1 MTERKNYSSNK
12 FQLELPYLVEVQ
24 KASYDHF
31 LQKGVPQEKRLKV
44 GLERVF
50 QDIFPITDMK
60 KLFAL
65 KYEGYFFGIPK
76 YSLRECRERG
86 LTHSIPL
93 HANLSLQVFEEDGE
107 DRKLKE
113 EIKNDVMICDLPI
126 MTDNGTFIING
137 AERVVVSQLH
147 RSPGVSFDEELL
159 PNGRS
164 NYKSRIIPHRGA
176 WVEFNTDGDILY
188 LIIDRKKKIPATA
201 LLRCIGFETTADII
215 NLFYKNLESV
225 TLNAGDMEQY
235 YGRIVA
241 ADVIDTSSGEVI
253 LDANRVFDDKCAAR
267 LTESGVFEISFIA
280 ENEENLLIHN
290 TLLADKCKTKE
301 DALKLIYF
309 VMHQSQEEAP
319 NLATAQIAFESTF
332 LDDPRKY
339 DLGEV
344 GRYRLNA
351 KVYTPAIEK
360 LLAEVGLSKPALTTM
375 TMTEADFL
383 GIIEYMVGLYCDAD
397 GYVLDDIDHLGNRR
411 TRSVGELVANQLSVG
426 LSRMSRVIRE
436 NFTSGDNETPTPRD
450 LVNTRTVNSVVQAFF
465 SSSQLSQF
473 MDQMNPLSELTHKR
487 RLSALGPGGLSRERA
502 GFEVR
507 DVHYTHYGR
516 LCPIETPEGPNI
528 GLINSLATFAVV
540 NHFGFIETPYRV
552 VGLQEF
558 KDASGKSLY
567 FPEEKWHFGL
577 YKGFVREPRLFVQL
591 ELGAKDVKAVRSNL
605 DRNQRVLFDSFVNKV
620 FEFKNADGSS
630 LFVRN
635 GNPLEAFSGK
645 ADYVQQSSTVFD
657 VISSFVVYLTADE
670 EDAFNIAP
678 ANTALK
684 AAAFDPLFDGMLASA
699 SSEAEKADILDRH
712 QLSAFAE
719 DFVMVREKDEY
730 PLKPRLV
737 AGGEF
742 DESDRFAEKG
752 IVPTFDA
759 NSEDIDEDA
768 LAGRI
773 QLMDVSPQQIISVA
787 AGLIPF
793 LEHDDANRALMGSNM
808 QRQAVPLLRSE
819 APVVGTGLERR
830 AALDSGTVVRAK
842 HEGRVSFV
850 DAMTVVVER
859 GTLDAAG
866 EFHPLEGLGENF
878 EFLDHEPI
886 DEYKLR
892 KFERSNQDSCI
903 NQKPVVNVGDFV
915 KKGDV
920 LADGASTD
928 HGELAL
934 GKNILIA
941 FIPWNGYNYEDA
953 VIVSEELAIKDAFTS
968 IHVEE
973 YEVEVRET
981 KRGPEELTREI
992 PNVGEDALKNLD
1004 ERGIIRVGAEVHA
1017 DDILVGKVTP
1027 KGETELSPEER
1038 LLRAIFG
1045 EKAGDVRDTSLVA
1058 PPGMHGIVLETRVFS
1073 RKDHNDKKSRAEDQ
1087 ERINEI
1093 KEKFQADID
1102 KIKTTCANAMVE
1114 MLVGKVSGNIVDFDT
1129 HEVRIPEGT
1138 TVSEKMLRSMDL
1150 LTLAPSSTF
1159 ARDDAEAQDKASSL
1173 LSVARESIDRLT
1185 RTMEKEIDKV
1195 TKGDE
1200 LKPGVLQTVKVYIAK
1215 KKKLQVGDKMA
1226 GRHGNKGCVSKIV
1239 PVEDMPFTEDGR
1251 PIQILLNPLGVPSR
1265 MNVGQVL
1272 EVHLGWAAKVLGMKI
1287 ATPVF
1292 DGASF
1297 EDIVNELEQAYQ
1309 KMPIVSYKMDPDHGQ
1324 IIGKAKLYDGRT
1336 GEAFLNPVTIGYMYY
1351 LKLGHLVE
1359 DKIHA
1364 RSIGSY
1370 ALVTQQPLGGK
1381 SQFGGQR
1388 FGEMEVW
1395 ALEAYGAAYTLQELL
1410 TVKSDDVM
1418 GRSKIYDAIVHGK
1431 NTPEPGIPES
1441 FNVMIR
1447 EVRSLCLDI
1456 KTNGEK

>member
-137 AERVVVSQLH
+137 AERVGDSHLH

-1138 TVSEKMLRSMDL
+1138 TVSEKMLRNMDL

>member
-1 MTERKNYSSNK
+1 MTERKNNSSNK

-31 LQKGVPQEKRLKV
+31 LQNDVPPEKRLKV

-50 QDIFPITDMK
+50 QDIFPITDLK
-60 KLFAL
+60 RLFAL

-86 LTHSIPL
+86 LTHSVPL

-113 EIKNDVMICDLPI
+113 EIKNDVLICDLPI
-126 MTDNGTFIING
+126 MTENGTFIING

-147 RSPGVSFDEELL
+147 RSPGVSFDEEIL

-176 WVEFNTDGDILY
+176 WVEFNTDGDVLY

-201 LLRCIGFETTADII
+201 LLRCIGFETTGDII
-215 NLFYKNLESV
+215 SLFYKNLEKV
-225 TLNAGDMEQY
+225 TLHAGDMEEY

-241 ADVIDTSSGEVI
+241 ADVIDESSGEVL

-267 LTESGVFEISFIA
+267 LTESGVFDISFIA
-280 ENEENLLIHN
+280 EDEENMLVHN

-319 NLATAQIAFESTF
+319 NMATAQIAFESTF

-351 KVYTPAIEK
+351 KVYTPSIEK
-360 LLAEVGLSKPALTTM
+360 ILADTGLSKPSLTTM

-383 GIIEYMVGLYCDAD
+383 GIFEYMVGLYCGAE

-528 GLINSLATFAVV
+528 GLINSLATYAVV
-540 NHFGFIETPYRV
+540 NHFGFIETPYRI
-552 VGLQEF
+552 VGLQKF
-558 KDASGKSLY
+558 KAANGKTLY

-577 YKGFVREPRLFVQL
+577 FKGFVREPRLFVQL
-591 ELGAKDVKAVRSNL
+591 ELSAKEMAEARSNL
-605 DRNQRVLFDSFVNKV
+605 DANQRVLFDSFVNKV
-620 FEFKNADGSS
+620 FEFKNEDGSS
-630 LFVRN
+630 DFIRN
-635 GNPLEAFSGK
+635 GNPLEAFKGK
-645 ADYVQQSSTVFD
+645 ADYVLQSSTVYD
-657 VISSFVVYLTADE
+657 VVSSFVVYLTADE

-678 ANTALK
+678 ANTELK
-684 AAAFDPLFDGMLASA
+684 NAAFDPLFESMLNNAST
-699 SSEAEKADILDRH
+699 EEEKADIRDRH
-712 QLSAFAE
+712 QLTSFVE

-730 PLKPRLV
+730 PLKARV
-737 AGGEF
+737 IAGGEI
-742 DESDRFAEKG
+742 DESDDFEKG
-752 IVPTFDA
+752 VVPKFNV
-759 NSEDIDEDA
+759 NSVDSEA
-768 LAGRI
+768 LDGRI

-842 HEGRVSFV
+842 HDGRVKFV

-859 GTLDAAG
+859 GSLNASG
-866 EFHPLEGLGENF
+866 EFQPLEGLGENF

-886 DEYKLR
+886 DEYILR

-992 PNVGEDALKNLD
+992 PNVGEEALKNLD

-1058 PPGMHGIVLETRVFS
+1058 PPGMKGIVLETRVFS

-1087 ERINEI
+1087 EKINDI

-1102 KIKTTCANAMVE
+1102 KIKMTCASAMLE
-1114 MLVGKVSGNIVDFDT
+1114 MLSGKVSGNIVDFDT

-1138 TVSEKMLRSMDL
+1138 TLNERMLNSLDFL
-1150 LTLAPSSTF
+1150 SIAPSSTF
-1159 ARDDAEAQDKASSL
+1159 AADDAEVQEKASSL
-1173 LSVARESIDRLT
+1173 LSVARDSIDRLT

-1272 EVHLGWAAKVLGMKI
+1272 EVHLGWAAKVLGIKV

-1297 EDIVNELEQAYQ
+1297 DDIVGELERAYQ
-1309 KMPIVSYKMDPDHGQ
+1309 KMPVVSYKMDPEHGQ

-1381 SQFGGQR
+1381 AQFGGQR

-1395 ALEAYGAAYTLQELL
+1395 ALEAFGAANVLQEIL
-1410 TVKSDDVM
+1410 TVKSDDVV
-1418 GRSKIYDAIVHGK
+1418 GRSKTYEAIVKGDLMP
-1431 NTPEPGIPES
+1431 TPGIPES
-1441 FNVMIR
+1441 LNVLLHELR
-1447 EVRSLCLDI
+1447 GLGLKVTLD
-1456 KTNGEK
+1456 

>member
-630 LFVRN
+630 FFVRN

-759 NSEDIDEDA
+759 NSEDIDEEA

>member
-759 NSEDIDEDA
+759 NSEDIDEEA